1 MPRIIHQTW
10 KTEVIPEKWVAARQS
25 CMDMH
30 PGYEFRLWTD
40 DSAREVLAKEMPQL
54 LPTYDS
60 YIYSIE
66 RADAIRCAPALPCKF
81 LKVQGFHRLAVHSL
95 GDPSPRVRARLI
107 SVPCQFLAFRS
118 MWYCLSE
125 VYTHC
130 VINYFLAASAI
141 TIALSTNSFLM
152 GLQHDCQLHCGGR
165 YALLYLYGGFYMD
178 LDIECRRPLDFLRA
192 YPFVMPQTRPVGFSN
207 DFLAAAPGH
216 PFVAQLLA
224 ALPRWNLWLLS
235 KYPTVMFSTG
245 PMFVTL
251 QASLYRSRRSLWVL
265 PDRLYGKYVPA
276 GESLFV
282 HLFGS
287 SWHGDDAKSA
297 LWLVHHPLL
306 LLGAGVLSAV
316 ACALYLWRRSCTP
329 LGAGQAQSDLESA
342 ALKMC

>member
-1 MPRIIHQTW
+1 
-10 KTEVIPEKWVAARQS
+10 
-25 CMDMH
+25 
-30 PGYEFRLWTD
+30 
-40 DSAREVLAKEMPQL
+40 
-54 LPTYDS
+54 
-60 YIYSIE
+60 
-66 RADAIRCAPALPCKF
+66 
-81 LKVQGFHRLAVHSL
+81 
-95 GDPSPRVRARLI
+95 
-107 SVPCQFLAFRS
+107 
-118 MWYCLSE
+118 
-125 VYTHC
+125 
-130 VINYFLAASAI
+130 
-141 TIALSTNSFLM
+141 
-152 GLQHDCQLHCGGR
+152 
-165 YALLYLYGGFYMD
+165 MD

-316 ACALYLWRRSCTP
+316 AYALYLWRRSCTP